1 MNLLRFSEGGRPV
14 SLDDLETL
22 QNLALDGGLLRGLG
36 PCIVFGMTPTA
47 GSDGLFDVSPGLY
60 WDGAQLYDFPGASG
74 AVLPAHVVPDPDL
87 VTDERVYQDGI
98 TRACIVSRRVRILS
112 PDASRPQPFVLE
124 VDGGI
129 TVWHRFQER
138 LNELGDVKWGRLDT
152 AAYEPSGK
160 GKGRLRGWAI
170 ADGRNGTDNLSGRF
184 VVARDPSRAD
194 YDTVGKT
201 GGLDEVPLELRHIP
215 DHFHNLNTVRYGQS
229 NNGQNTNTV
238 RTDGRNDGALTGRTA
253 SAGGGQAHENRPPF
267 YVLAARQWIGQ
278 LLRTS
283 Q

>member
-1 MNLLRFSEGGRPV
+1 MNLLRFAEGGRPV

-36 PCIVFGMTPTA
+36 PCIVFGITPTA
-47 GSDGLFDVSPGLY
+47 GTGGFYDVSPGLY

-74 AVLPAHVVPDPDL
+74 VALPAHVVPDPDL
-87 VTDERVYQDGI
+87 IVDERVYQDGV
-98 TRACIVSRRVRILS
+98 TRPCIVSRRVRILV
-112 PDASRPQPFVLE
+112 PDASRPQPFVLD

-129 TVWHRFQER
+129 MVWHRFEER
-138 LNELGDVKWGRLDT
+138 LNRMYDVKWGRLDT
-152 AAYEPSGK
+152 NDYTSSGQGK
-160 GKGRLRGWAI
+160 GPLRGWAI

-201 GGLDEVPLELRHIP
+201 GGLDEVTLTLAQMPS
-215 DHFHNLNTVRYGQS
+215 HNHTNGPFNRLLSVTGQRTVSAADNS
-229 NNGQNTNTV
+229 NNEPDLVFSGIMQ
-238 RTDGRNDGALTGRTA
+238 

-267 YVLAARQWIGQ
+267 YVLAARQWIGF
-278 LLRTS
+278 S
-283 Q
+283 